1 MKKNIFINITLLIIF
16 VSLIF
21 VFIMNKN
28 TISNYKFL
36 YSQSINKINQIQ
48 YENENLKKNLFIN
61 FQFDK
66 SIIELG
72 IL

>member
-1 MKKNIFINITLLIIF
+1 M
-16 VSLIF
+16 IF